1 MWNTA
6 AGSRLNPFYFRAA
19 AEQNPAL
26 LAVVSARSQSL
37 LLQGC
42 CCTAQNGCAILHPIV
57 SIPFTSGLLLNG
69 YGLLRIFAGR
79 VSIPFTSG
87 LLLNPHGINGGIM
100 TRCLNPFYFRAAA
113 ERLRAWGLPE
123 TLCLNPFYFR
133 AAAER
138 GGANWN
144 DWWQGVSIPFTS
156 GLLLNMQIG
165 RFERTETVS
174 IPFTSGLLLN
184 TASGWTSGWTRRL
197 NPFYFRAAAEHADWT
212 V

>member
-87 LLLNPHGINGGIM
+87 LLLNPDGSWQ
-100 TRCLNPFYFRAAA
+100 RSDPV
-113 ERLRAWGLPE
+113 
-123 TLCLNPFYFR
+123 CLNPFYFR

-197 NPFYFRAAAEHADWT
+197 NPFYFRAAAEPNDLELDPASGSQSLLLQGCC
-212 V
+212 

>member
-87 LLLNPHGINGGIM
+87 LLLNPDGSW
-100 TRCLNPFYFRAAA
+100 RRFY
-113 ERLRAWGLPE
+113 
-123 TLCLNPFYFR
+123 
-133 AAAER
+133 
-138 GGANWN
+138 
-144 DWWQGVSIPFTS
+144 QG
-156 GLLLNMQIG
+156 
-165 RFERTETVS
+165 
-174 IPFTSGLLLN
+174 
-184 TASGWTSGWTRRL
+184 RL
-197 NPFYFRAAAEHADWT
+197 NPFYFRAAAEHSRH
-212 V
+212 